1 LLFPEFAKQLVSKQ
15 NKQISLN
22 KLSIQKLVEG
32 FSYIYDVKQLVIK
45 NKGFVIFSTLFFILS
60 FIIENI
66 NGRFWL
72 NDFKVYYLAA
82 QALLEGKE
90 VYGVPFGLNTGF
102 YKYSPFILFGFFPL
116 SVLPYF
122 IASTIHFILIS
133 VSSILVI
140 LIIQKMMQQYIFKT
154 GNKVQSLLLSVSF
167 ICILTHLVRELHM
180 GNMNMILLLLLS
192 VGFLFTLKSKYIL
205 GGICIGIVIVT
216 KPYFLLLMLP
226 FVFHKKIKVI
236 VSAIGTIIFSFFGTF
251 FVFGFSKAISLHQ
264 SWVAAMLEHN
274 NYITS
279 HETVLSLIK
288 YYIYPSAP
296 NSFQYIGLA
305 LVVIIYFLIFIYRNI
320 IAKKSLQK
328 SKNENVYFI
337 IECYT
342 LLAIIPNLLLTDTEH
357 FLFSLPLIILLLNY
371 LFIYKHLL
379 PIVFFSILIFLYE
392 GNSSDILGNRLADK
406 FDEMGM
412 LGISNLFIIMFSIY
426 VIFKNNI
433 LPYNKDAIS
442 EKPSSF

>member
-1 LLFPEFAKQLVSKQ
+1 MA
-15 NKQISLN
+15 
-22 KLSIQKLVEG
+22 G
-32 FSYIYDVKQLVIK
+32 FSYIHDVKQLVIK

-82 QALLEGKE
+82 QALLEGKQ
-90 VYGVPFGLNTGF
+90 VYGVAFGLGTGF
-102 YKYSPFILFGFFPL
+102 YKYSPFILFGIIPL

-133 VSSILVI
+133 ISSVLVM
-140 LIIQKMMQQYIFKT
+140 LIIQKMMVQYIFKT
-154 GNKVQSLLLSVSF
+154 SNKNQSILLSIGF
-167 ICILTHLVRELHM
+167 LCILRHLVRELHM

-192 VGFLFTLKSKYIL
+192 IGFLFTLKSNYIL
-205 GGICIGIVIVT
+205 AGIFIGIVIVT

-226 FVFHKKIKVI
+226 LVFHKKIKVI
-236 VSAIGTIIFSFFGTF
+236 ISVISTLIFSFLVTIC
-251 FVFGFSKAISLHQ
+251 VFGFSKALSLHQ

-279 HETVLSLIK
+279 HETFLSLIK
-288 YYIYPSAP
+288 YYINPSAP
-296 NSFQYIGLA
+296 NSFQYIVLV
-305 LVVIIYFLIFIYRNI
+305 LVVIVYTLLSIYRNI
-320 IAKKSLQK
+320 TEKKSLVK
-328 SKNENVYFI
+328 AENENVYFI
-337 IECYT
+337 IEGYT

-371 LFIYKHLL
+371 LFVSKH
-379 PIVFFSILIFLYE
+379 IVSIIFFVILIFLYE

-412 LGISNLFIIMFSIY
+412 LGISNLLIIVFSMY
-426 VIFKNNI
+426 VIFKNYI
-433 LPYNKDAIS
+433 LTGSKDVNS
-442 EKPSSF
+442 VKPSSL